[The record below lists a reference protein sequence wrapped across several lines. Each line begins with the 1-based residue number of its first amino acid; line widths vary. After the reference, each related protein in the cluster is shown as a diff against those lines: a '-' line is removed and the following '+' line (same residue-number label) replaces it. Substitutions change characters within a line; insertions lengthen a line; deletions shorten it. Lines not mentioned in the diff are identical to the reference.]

1 MGRVIL
7 LPADFQNQL
16 LRRGGGISLHKIS
29 PEAPFFMHILTIS
42 VHGAINLRL
51 IVRLWDATGENLDN
65 LGKKCATA
73 EKFWVGGLC
82 SQLGKFSRPLI
93 FSNFQ
98 KLAKFN
104 DHEIFCNGIRE
115 TLCPRNVQLISRNL
129 YSRKFMSL
137 R

>member
-65 LGKKCATA
+65 LGKNVPQRKS
-73 EKFWVGGLC
+73 FGLGD
-82 SQLGKFSRPLI
+82 SVPNSE
-93 FSNFQ
+93 NFR
-98 KLAKFN
+98 
-104 DHEIFCNGIRE
+104 DH
-115 TLCPRNVQLISRNL
+115 
-129 YSRKFMSL
+129 
-137 R
+137 